1 MNFDHVNLEQLGQ
14 EMIQLRR
21 DFHKHPESGWTEFRT
36 TARIID
42 ELEKLG
48 LTVQYGPSI
57 HVREKMFGLPKEDVL
72 EACWQRAMS
81 ETGRPDLVEAMK
93 GGYTGCL
100 TVIEGALPGP
110 TVGIRVDI
118 DCNDVEEADDPKH
131 PPCALG
137 FRSTHPKCMHACG
150 HDAHGAIGV
159 GVAKLLCAC
168 KDQLRGKVLLVFQ
181 PGEEG
186 LRGAASLTAAGHFSQ
201 CDYFFG
207 GHVGLLDGLGVGT
220 VAAGGHGFLAST
232 KFDALFHGVPSH
244 AGAAPEQGRNAVA
257 AAAMATLGML
267 SISRHHDGASRI
279 NVGTFHGGTGRNVI
293 PAEAELTIETRGSTT
308 EINEYMEAE
317 AKRVCQAAA
326 DMYGCTFETRFMG
339 SAGCIV
345 CDEPLVEHTI
355 EVLDQ
360 VPGVD
365 KILRDI
371 DFGGGEDV
379 TTMMRDVQAHGG
391 QVIELVFGMPL
402 AAPHHNDYFDV
413 DERVIPLAI
422 RIFAEL
428 ALTAGD
434 WQKK

>member
-1 MNFDHVNLEQLGQ
+1 ML
-14 EMIQLRR
+14 
-21 DFHKHPESGWTEFRT
+21 FR
-36 TARIID
+36 
-42 ELEKLG
+42 
-48 LTVQYGPSI
+48 S
-57 HVREKMFGLPKEDVL
+57 
-72 EACWQRAMS
+72 
-81 ETGRPDLVEAMK
+81 MK

-100 TVIEGALPGP
+100 AMIEGALPGP

-118 DCNDVEEADDPKH
+118 DCNDAQEADDPKH
-131 PPCALG
+131 PPCAQG
-137 FRSTHPKCMHACG
+137 FRSVYENCMHACG
-150 HDAHGAIGV
+150 HDAHAAIGI
-159 GVAKLLCAC
+159 GVAKVLCAC

-207 GHVGLLDGLGVGT
+207 GHVGLLDGLEVGD

-232 KFDALFHGVPSH
+232 KFDVTFHGLASH
-244 AGAAPEQGRNAVA
+244 AAAPERGRNAIA

-267 SISRHHDGASRI
+267 SIPRHGDGASRI

-293 PAEAELTIETRGSTT
+293 PAQAELCVETRGGTT
-308 EINEYMEAE
+308 EINAFMEAE
-317 AKRVCQAAA
+317 ARRICQGAA
-326 DMYGCTFETRFMG
+326 DMYGCTVETRFMG
-339 SAGCIV
+339 SAGCIT

-355 EVLDQ
+355 EVLSQMEDIH
-360 VPGVD
+360 

-371 DFGGGEDV
+371 NFNGGEDV
-379 TTMMRDVQAHGG
+379 TTMMRDVQEHGG

-413 DERVIPLAI
+413 DERVIPLAA
-422 RIFAEL
+422 RIFSTL

-434 WQKK
+434 WNK

>member
-100 TVIEGALPGP
+100 TIIEGALPGP

-168 KDQLRGKVLLVFQ
+168 KDQLRGRVLLVFQ

-232 KFDALFHGVPSH
+232 KFDAMFHGVPSH
-244 AGAAPEQGRNAVA
+244 AGAAPEQGRNALA
-257 AAAMATLGML
+257 SAAMATLGML

-308 EINEYMEAE
+308 AINEYMESE
-317 AKRVCQAAA
+317 ARRVCQAAA
-326 DMYGCTFETRFMG
+326 DMYGCTLETRFMG

-345 CDEPLVEHTI
+345 CDEPLVDRTI
-355 EVLDQ
+355 EVLSQMD
-360 VPGVD
+360 GVA

-379 TTMMRDVQAHGG
+379 TTMMRDVQEHGG
-391 QVIELVFGMPL
+391 QVVELVFGMPL

-413 DERVIPLAI
+413 DERVIPLSI
-422 RIFAEL
+422 RIFAAL

-434 WQKK
+434 WNKQ